1 MNNSISVCK
10 VLLDWLDE
18 FINLWMHEN
27 FPLVTLTCSFNL
39 HDIYVGF
46 FNFGEILRLERNTA
60 KPRYLK
66 VCLTGNKKLRY
77 TIVFNYSRYQR

>member
-1 MNNSISVCK
+1 MNNSIPVCK

-46 FNFGEILRLERNTA
+46 F
-60 KPRYLK
+60 
-66 VCLTGNKKLRY
+66 
-77 TIVFNYSRYQR
+77 